1 MRVLVLE
8 GGGMRG
14 VYSAGV
20 LEAFEEAGADGLGRG
35 GSLNFDRVVAC
46 SAGACV
52 AASYLAGQPRRNR
65 RVYLDFLDGDKL
77 VRFRRLATGG
87 SVMDIDYLAFEVTL
101 RLCPLDIEALRRSET
116 RLYIG
121 VTDCETGKSRYLT
134 NHEDDLVTA
143 IRATCS
149 LPFFARKEVPYQG
162 RFYVDGGVSDPV
174 PIAKAIELGATEVVL
189 VLTSPIEKRGRKRSL
204 ISLFDRFF
212 SSSPAIRRSLAE
224 RHLRYRD
231 AARVL
236 AAPPSGVR
244 ISVVRPSRPL
254 PVGRTTTRRKLLE
267 EACDLGYED
276 GRAFVAALRSS
287 GLESQAT

>member
-20 LEAFEEAGADGLGRG
+20 LEAFSESDAGRG
-35 GSLNFDRVVAC
+35 LRFDLVVAC

-65 RVYLDFLDGDKL
+65 QVYLDFLDGGKL

-101 RLCPLDIEALRRSET
+101 RLCPLDIDALRRSET

-121 VTDCETGKSRYLT
+121 VTDCETGESRYLT
-134 NHEDDLVTA
+134 NHDDDLLTA

-149 LPFFARKEVPYQG
+149 LPFFSRHEVAYQG
-162 RFYVDGGVSDPV
+162 RLYVDGGVSDPV
-174 PIAKAIELGATEVVL
+174 PVAKAIALGATEVVL
-189 VLTSPIEKRGRKRSL
+189 VLTSSIEKRGEKRG
-204 ISLFDRFF
+204 LFSMLDRFF
-212 SSSPAIRRSLAE
+212 SPSPAIRSSLQE

-231 AARVL
+231 AARLL
-236 AAPPSGVR
+236 ASPPNGVH
-244 ISVVRPSRPL
+244 IDVVRPSRPL
-254 PVGRTTTRRKLLE
+254 PVRRTTTRRHLLE
-267 EACDLGYED
+267 DACNLGYED
-276 GRAFVAALRSS
+276 GRTFLRSYPR
-287 GLESQAT
+287 

>member
-20 LEAFEEAGADGLGRG
+20 LEAFSETHAGSGLR
-35 GSLNFDRVVAC
+35 FDAVVAC

-52 AASYLAGQPRRNR
+52 AASYLACQPRRNR
-65 RVYLDFLDGDKL
+65 QVYLDFLDGDKL
-77 VRFRRLATGG
+77 VRLRRLLTGG
-87 SVMDIDYLAFEVTL
+87 SVMDIDYLALEVTL
-101 RLCPLDIEALRRSET
+101 RLCPLDIDALRRSET

-121 VTDCETGKSRYLT
+121 VTDCETGESRYLT

-149 LPFFARKEVPYQG
+149 LPFFSRKEVPYQG
-162 RFYVDGGVSDPV
+162 RLYVDGGVSDPV
-174 PIAKAIELGATEVVL
+174 PVEKAIELGATEVVL
-189 VLTSPIEKRGRKRSL
+189 VLTSPIERRGRARSRF
-204 ISLFDRFF
+204 SVFDRFF
-212 SSSPAIRRSLAE
+212 SSSPAIRRTLAE
-224 RHLRYRD
+224 RYLRYRD

-236 AAPPSGVR
+236 GSPPNGVR
-244 ISVVRPSRPL
+244 IVVVRPSRPL
-254 PVGRTTTRRKLLE
+254 PVSRTTTRRSRLE

-276 GRAFVAALRSS
+276 GRALVAE
-287 GLESQAT
+287 LER

>member
-20 LEAFEEAGADGLGRG
+20 LEAFSEAHAANGGRG
-35 GSLNFDRVVAC
+35 LRFDAVVAC

-65 RVYLDFLDGDKL
+65 QVYLDFLDGDKL
-77 VRFRRLATGG
+77 VRFRRLLTGR
-87 SVMDIDYLAFEVTL
+87 SVMDIDYLALEVTL
-101 RLCPLDIEALRRSET
+101 RLCPLDIDALRRSET

-121 VTDCETGKSRYLT
+121 VTDCDTGESRYLT

-149 LPFFARKEVPYQG
+149 LPFFSRKEVPYQG
-162 RFYVDGGVSDPV
+162 RLYVDGGVSDPV
-174 PIAKAIELGATEVVL
+174 PVAKAIELGASEVIL
-189 VLTSPIEKRGRKRSL
+189 VLTSPIERRGRKRSAL
-204 ISLFDRFF
+204 AVFDRFF
-212 SSSPAIRRSLAE
+212 SASPAIRRSLGE

-231 AARVL
+231 AAQVL
-236 AAPPSGVR
+236 ESPPSGVR
-244 ISVVRPSRPL
+244 IEVVRPNRSL
-254 PVGRTTTRRKLLE
+254 PVSRATTRRNLLE

-276 GRAFVAALRSS
+276 GRAFVL
-287 GLESQAT
+287 GLER

>member
-20 LEAFEEAGADGLGRG
+20 LEAFSDAGLR
-35 GSLNFDRVVAC
+35 FDRVVAC

-65 RVYLDFLDGDKL
+65 KVYLDYLDGDKL
-77 VRFRRLATGG
+77 VRFRRLLTGG

-101 RLCPLDIEALRRSET
+101 RLCPLDIDALRQSET

-121 VTDCETGKSRYLT
+121 VTDCETGGSRYLT

-149 LPFFARKEVPYQG
+149 LPFFSRNEVPYQG
-162 RFYVDGGVSDPV
+162 RLYVDGGVSDPV
-174 PIAKAIELGATEVVL
+174 PIEKAIALGATEVIL
-189 VLTSPIEKRGRKRSL
+189 VLTSGIENRGERSPF
-204 ISLFDRFF
+204 SLFDRFF
-212 SSSPAIRRSLAE
+212 SSSPAIRRSLGE
-224 RHLRYRD
+224 RHLRYRE
-231 AARVL
+231 AARL
-236 AAPPSGVR
+236 LSSPPPGVC

-254 PVGRTTTRRKLLE
+254 PVTRTTTRRDRLE
-267 EACDLGYED
+267 EACDLGVED
-276 GRAFVAALRSS
+276 GRAVLARLQPGTVA
-287 GLESQAT
+287 